1 MFVFVFVSF
10 SSIFFLQGLKEG
22 VLTCVEDL
30 NWVLRDGCHFCIQGV
45 AGRKFQEVKTTNND

>member
-22 VLTCVEDL
+22 VLTCGGLEL
-30 NWVLRDGCHFCIQGV
+30 GLERWLSLLHTGSCRQKISGSENHEQ
-45 AGRKFQEVKTTNND
+45 